1 MVGLCSGAH
10 ALFDRGSTAPGG
22 HVWYDGAEWQQEDLP
37 ADTCVT
43 EQFGVDGN
51 GTVHLLCETLSTT
64 NAYRFGTNPGWSA
77 VEAPAVSTVPNC
89 QQWSA
94 AFAVARDGTAYVLT
108 LGSGA
113 GLPPATYAVLLKRA
127 AAGGWSEISEELA
140 ANLTS
145 SIWMLPAGSGHAAFL
160 YATEPDG
167 ATQQIFFV
175 QQGPAGLGAPEL
187 VAQRPRPLYGT
198 NLAAAISDDGT
209 RVHVLLSSD
218 LNVDPLRLYVRTA
231 TGWQS
236 TDFAPSGPFPT
247 GYGPDGKG
255 WALASFDPFEA
266 ATPSDHAL
274 WIEK

>member
-1 MVGLCSGAH
+1 
-10 ALFDRGSTAPGG
+10 
-22 HVWYDGAEWQQEDLP
+22 
-37 ADTCVT
+37 
-43 EQFGVDGN
+43 
-51 GTVHLLCETLSTT
+51 
-64 NAYRFGTNPGWSA
+64 YRFGTNPGWSA
-77 VEAPAVSTVPNC
+77 VEAPAVSTVPNF

-127 AAGGWSEISEELA
+127 AAGGWSEISGEVA
-140 ANLTS
+140 ANLTA
-145 SIWMLPAGSGHAAFL
+145 SIWMLPAGAGHAAFL

-218 LNVDPLRLYVRTA
+218 L
-231 TGWQS
+231 
-236 TDFAPSGPFPT
+236 
-247 GYGPDGKG
+247 
-255 WALASFDPFEA
+255 
-266 ATPSDHAL
+266 
-274 WIEK
+274 